1 MFDLP
6 VSIALVALIA
16 VASPLL
22 VSAASHFVKV
32 PLVVFEIAL
41 GILVGPAILN
51 WVKPTDFIETLSQ
64 FGLAILFFMAG
75 NELNFKAISGRPLRR
90 ASLAWLMSI
99 AAGIVVGWLIGPTLE
114 AAVFIGVA
122 LASTSLG
129 TLLPI
134 LRDAGESRTV
144 FGRAVA
150 AVGTVGEFA
159 PLLAISLF
167 LSGRNFG
174 ASALFLAAFFI
185 IAALSI
191 WWTSTGKLRH
201 FHRLSAATLNNS
213 GQFGVRLVL
222 LIVAGAV
229 ALSTLFGLDMLLGA
243 FAGGILWRVFISG
256 ADKKHAN
263 VVETKLDAI
272 AYGFLVP
279 VFFINTGIAFDLDA
293 LLSNV
298 FTIVLVPLLLLA
310 LFVVRGL
317 PNLVAAPAGAPPP
330 ERWAFV
336 LFSATGLPIIVAVT
350 AIGRAGG
357 YLPSGIA
364 TALIGAGMLSV
375 LLFPAIALAQRK
387 HVDSAAASPPPND
400 LQRERRV
407 PRLDR
412 SGGRRLRVSRIRRR
426 T

>member
-1 MFDLP
+1 MSDLP

-16 VASPLL
+16 AASPLL
-22 VSAASHFVKV
+22 VSAASRFVKV

-99 AAGIVVGWLIGPTLE
+99 GGGIAVGWLIHPTLE

-134 LRDAGESRTV
+134 LRDAGESRTI
-144 FGRAVA
+144 FGRAVS

-185 IAALSI
+185 LTALSI
-191 WWTSTGKLRH
+191 WWTSRGKLRH
-201 FHRLSAATLNNS
+201 FHRLSAATLHNS

-229 ALSTLFGLDMLLGA
+229 ALSTVFGLDMLLGA

-256 ADKKHAN
+256 AETEHAK

-298 FTIVLVPLLLLA
+298 FTMALVPLLLLA

-375 LLFPAIALAQRK
+375 LLFPAIALGQRK
-387 HVDSAAASPPPND
+387 HGDGVAAGPKPNGP
-400 LQRERRV
+400 RRRGPV
-407 PRLDR
+407 PHP
-412 SGGRRLRVSRIRRR
+412 GQNAGRRPRKGRIRRR
-426 T
+426 A